1 MAKSRGKRVN
11 LAIVGC
17 GGMAG
22 AHLRGYEEL
31 LQRGEDRFRI
41 VAAVDEARER
51 AEGFAAHLGSATGW
65 EVAAFGSV
73 DELLDSG
80 LQVDG
85 ADICSPHG
93 LHHVLG
99 CQLLQAGVNVL
110 IEKPVGITVKA
121 SKKIAATA
129 RRRGLVAATAEQC
142 RRAIGQRTIHWAF
155 SDGLLGDP
163 TMWWAIQARWQD
175 PEPVGGWSWRAD
187 RRLGGC
193 GMVMD
198 SGAHW
203 VDTMRYWFGEIDS
216 VFARV
221 EQVRDRRFRK
231 GGRVVRGAQEDF
243 WTAIFNFKSGLAG
256 TWSWTISAPG
266 KGFTQLTLAGTRG
279 SIVDSDIFHPAA
291 FQANGECQLAD
302 GTTYS
307 MGKLQEMFLETLSAA
322 RREELFP
329 YGITAGVPLELWDFI
344 DALSRGRPVEIDA
357 EEGMRSKAVSEAIY
371 ESGKSGQVVKVADVV
386 SGKVDALAA
395 RPEPLLEAVKGARW
409 LSMSPVLDHDGQR
422 SCAHPDKDLN
432 EQVAAVLRHA
442 VDAHRE
448 ELQVYESLRNLN
460 EVDRHPVRRPGA
472 VRVDSECA
480 RRAPVRRPR
489 AHSREACRSRG
500 EPTLPFTSPT
510 AAGVF
515 AGGTSKR

>member
-41 VAAVDEARER
+41 VAAVDEAKER
-51 AEGFAAHLGSATGW
+51 AEGFADRLASAAGW

-80 LQVDG
+80 LEVDG

-110 IEKPVGITVKA
+110 IEKPIGITVKA

-129 RRRGLVAATAEQC
+129 KRRGLVAATAEQC
-142 RRAIGQRTIHWAF
+142 RRAIGQRAIHWAF
-155 SDGLLGDP
+155 SDGLLGEP
-163 TMWWAIQARWQD
+163 VMWWAIRAGWQD
-175 PEPVGGWSWRAD
+175 PEPVGGWSWRVD

-231 GGRVVRGAQEDF
+231 GRRVVKGAQEDF
-243 WTAIFNFKSGLAG
+243 WTAIFNFRSGLVG

-266 KGFTQLTLAGTRG
+266 KGFNQLTLAGTRG

-291 FQANGECQLAD
+291 FQANGECQLID

-307 MGKLQEMFLETLSAA
+307 MGKLQEMYLDTLSAK
-322 RREELFP
+322 P
-329 YGITAGVPLELWDFI
+329 
-344 DALSRGRPVEIDA
+344 
-357 EEGMRSKAVSEAIY
+357 
-371 ESGKSGQVVKVADVV
+371 
-386 SGKVDALAA
+386 AA
-395 RPEPLLEAVKGARW
+395 R
-409 LSMSPVLDHDGQR
+409 
-422 SCAHPDKDLN
+422 SC
-432 EQVAAVLRHA
+432 
-442 VDAHRE
+442 
-448 ELQVYESLRNLN
+448 
-460 EVDRHPVRRPGA
+460 
-472 VRVDSECA
+472 
-480 RRAPVRRPR
+480 
-489 AHSREACRSRG
+489 
-500 EPTLPFTSPT
+500 SPT
-510 AAGVF
+510 ASPPACPWSC
-515 AGGTSKR
+515 GTSSTPSPAAAPWRSTPRRGCAPRR